1 VGSKLKVAVLTGG
14 IGSERQI
21 SIQSGE
27 CVSEA
32 LKEAGFNVVTADVRP
47 DNLDILEDSSVDV
60 FFPALHGVFGED
72 GQLQQILHNKSLV
85 YTGSGPTASKLAFDK
100 MASKKLFAKA
110 GVAAPAAIEFNAE
123 TDIEQLE
130 SRLQY
135 LADEYVV
142 KPIRQGS
149 SVGVRIIA
157 EKQEAIC
164 AAQETLDQF
173 GDCMIEKFIP
183 GKEITVSILEDEA
196 LPIVEIISQTG
207 FYDYQAKY
215 NDEQTEYLFDT
226 IRDPAA
232 TDQIEQAAMDCF
244 YVLGCRHF
252 ARVDFMLSDKEIAYA
267 LELNTI
273 PGFTTHSL
281 LPKAAAKAG
290 FTMSELCSK
299 IVMAAYSPL
308 LMCKVPKVTLTC
320 HPEAK
325 PKDLANE

>member
-1 VGSKLKVAVLTGG
+1 VSSKLKVAVLTGG
-14 IGSERQI
+14 IGSEREI

-60 FFPALHGVFGED
+60 FFPALHGEFGED
-72 GQLQQILHNKSLV
+72 GQLQQILHDKSLV

-110 GVAAPAAIEFNAE
+110 GVATPAAIEFNAR
-123 TDIEQLE
+123 TNINQLE
-130 SRLQY
+130 KQLQY

-142 KPIRQGS
+142 KPTRQGS
-149 SVGVRIIA
+149 SVGVRIITDM
-157 EKQEAIC
+157 QEAIG
-164 AAQETLDQF
+164 AAQETFREF
-173 GDCMIEKFIP
+173 GDCIIEKFTR
-183 GKEITVSILEDEA
+183 GKEITVSILEDVA
-196 LPIVEIISQTG
+196 LPIVEIRSQTG

-215 NDEQTEYLFDT
+215 IDERTEYLFDT
-226 IRDPAA
+226 IKDPALRA
-232 TDQIEQAAMDCF
+232 QIEQAAMDCF

-252 ARVDFMLSDKEIAYA
+252 ARVDFVLSDEATAYV

-299 IVMAAYSPL
+299 IVDAAYSPL
-308 LMCKVPKVTLTC
+308 LKCRVPKV
-320 HPEAK
+320 K
-325 PKDLANE
+325 

>member
-1 VGSKLKVAVLTGG
+1 VSSKLKVAVLTGG
-14 IGSERQI
+14 IGSEREI

-60 FFPALHGVFGED
+60 FFPALHGEFGED
-72 GQLQQILHNKSLV
+72 GQLQQILHDKSLV

-110 GVAAPAAIEFNAE
+110 GVATPAAIEFNAR
-123 TDIEQLE
+123 TNINQLE
-130 SRLQY
+130 KQLQY

-149 SVGVRIIA
+149 SVGIRIITDM
-157 EKQEAIC
+157 QEAIG
-164 AAQETLDQF
+164 AAQETFREF
-173 GDCMIEKFIP
+173 GDCIIEKFTR
-183 GKEITVSILEDEA
+183 GKEITVSILEDVA
-196 LPIVEIISQTG
+196 LPIVEIRSQTG

-215 NDEQTEYLFDT
+215 IDERTEYLFDT
-226 IRDPAA
+226 IKDPALRA
-232 TDQIEQAAMDCF
+232 QIEQAAMDCF

-252 ARVDFMLSDKEIAYA
+252 ARVDFVLSDEATAYV

-299 IVMAAYSPL
+299 IVDAAYSPL
-308 LMCKVPKVTLTC
+308 LKCRVPKV
-320 HPEAK
+320 K
-325 PKDLANE
+325 

>member
-1 VGSKLKVAVLTGG
+1 VSSKLKVAVLTGG
-14 IGSERQI
+14 IGSEREI

-60 FFPALHGVFGED
+60 FFPALHGEFGED
-72 GQLQQILHNKSLV
+72 GQLQQILHDKSLV

-110 GVAAPAAIEFNAE
+110 GVATPAAIEFNAR
-123 TDIEQLE
+123 TNINQLE
-130 SRLQY
+130 KQLQY

-149 SVGVRIIA
+149 SVGVRIITDM
-157 EKQEAIC
+157 QEAIG
-164 AAQETLDQF
+164 AAQETFREF
-173 GDCMIEKFIP
+173 GDCIIEKFTR
-183 GKEITVSILEDEA
+183 GKEITVSILEDVA
-196 LPIVEIISQTG
+196 LPIVEIRSQTG

-215 NDEQTEYLFDT
+215 IDERTEYLFDT
-226 IRDPAA
+226 IKDPALRA
-232 TDQIEQAAMDCF
+232 QIEQAAMDCF

-252 ARVDFMLSDKEIAYA
+252 ARVDFVLSDEATAYV

-299 IVMAAYSPL
+299 IVDAAYSPL
-308 LMCKVPKVTLTC
+308 LKCRVPKV
-320 HPEAK
+320 K
-325 PKDLANE
+325 

>member
-1 VGSKLKVAVLTGG
+1 MNSKLKVAVLTGG
-14 IGSERQI
+14 IGSEREI

-32 LKEAGFNVVTADVRP
+32 LKEAGFNVVTADVQP

-72 GQLQQILHNKSLV
+72 GQLQQILHDKSLV

-110 GVAAPAAIEFNAE
+110 GVATPAAIEFNAR
-123 TDIEQLE
+123 TNINQLE
-130 SRLQY
+130 KQLQY

-142 KPIRQGS
+142 KPVKQGS
-149 SVGVRIIA
+149 SVGVNIIA
-157 EKQEAIC
+157 EVHEVIDTVQKTFRE
-164 AAQETLDQF
+164 F

-183 GKEITVSILEDEA
+183 GKEITVSILEDVA
-196 LPIVEIISQTG
+196 LPIVEIRSQTG

-226 IRDPAA
+226 IRDPALRA
-232 TDQIEQAAMDCF
+232 QIEQAAMDCF

-252 ARVDFMLSDKEIAYA
+252 ARVDFMLSDEEIAYV

-299 IVMAAYSPL
+299 IVKAAYSPL
-308 LMCKVPKVTLTC
+308 LKCKVPKV
-320 HPEAK
+320 P
-325 PKDLANE
+325 

>member
-14 IGSERQI
+14 IGSEREI

-110 GVAAPAAIEFNAE
+110 GVATPAAIEFNAE

-157 EKQEAIC
+157 EKQEAIG
-164 AAQETLDQF
+164 AARETLDQF

-183 GKEITVSILEDEA
+183 GKEITVSILEDGA

-226 IRDPAA
+226 IRDPAVTA
-232 TDQIEQAAMDCF
+232 QIEQAAMDCF

-308 LMCKVPKVTLTC
+308 LKCKVPKV
-320 HPEAK
+320 
-325 PKDLANE
+325 

>member
-1 VGSKLKVAVLTGG
+1 MNSKLKIAVLTGG
-14 IGSERQI
+14 IGSEREI

-27 CVSEA
+27 CVSKA
-32 LKEAGFNVVTADVRP
+32 LKEAGFNVVTVDVRP

-110 GVAAPAAIEFNAE
+110 GVATPAAIEFNAE

-142 KPIRQGS
+142 KPIREGS
-149 SVGVRIIA
+149 SVGVRIID
-157 EKQEAIC
+157 EKQEAIS
-164 AAQETLDQF
+164 AAQETLSEF

-183 GKEITVSILEDEA
+183 GKEITVSILEDGA
-196 LPIVEIISQTG
+196 LPIIEIISRTG

-215 NDEQTEYLFDT
+215 IDEQTEYLFDT
-226 IRDPAA
+226 IRDPAVTA
-232 TDQIEQAAMDCF
+232 QIEQAAMDCF

-252 ARVDFMLSDKEIAYA
+252 ARVDFMLSDKEIAYV

-290 FTMSELCSK
+290 FTMSKVCSK
-299 IVMAAYSPL
+299 IVEAAYSPL
-308 LMCKVPKVTLTC
+308 LKSKVPKG
-320 HPEAK
+320 
-325 PKDLANE
+325 

>member
-1 VGSKLKVAVLTGG
+1 VNNKLKVAVLTGG

-60 FFPALHGVFGED
+60 FFPALHGEFGED

-100 MASKKLFAKA
+100 IASKKLFAKA
-110 GVAAPAAIEFNAE
+110 GVATPAAIEFNAE

-135 LADEYVV
+135 LAGEYVV
-142 KPIRQGS
+142 KPIREGS

-157 EKQEAIC
+157 EKQEAIG

-183 GKEITVSILEDEA
+183 GKEITVSILEDGA
-196 LPIVEIISQTG
+196 LPIIEIRSQTG

-215 NDEQTEYLFDT
+215 IDEQTEYLFDT
-226 IRDPAA
+226 IRDPAVTA
-232 TDQIEQAAMDCF
+232 QIEQAAMDCF

-252 ARVDFMLSDKEIAYA
+252 ARVDFMLSDEEIAYV

-290 FTMSELCSK
+290 FTMSNVCSK
-299 IVMAAYSPL
+299 IVEAAYSPL
-308 LMCKVPKVTLTC
+308 LKCKVPKV
-320 HPEAK
+320 K
-325 PKDLANE
+325 MNE

>member
-1 VGSKLKVAVLTGG
+1 
-14 IGSERQI
+14 
-21 SIQSGE
+21 
-27 CVSEA
+27 
-32 LKEAGFNVVTADVRP
+32 
-47 DNLDILEDSSVDV
+47 V

-100 MASKKLFAKA
+100 IASKKLFAKA
-110 GVAAPAAIEFNAE
+110 GVATPTAIEFNAE

-135 LADEYVV
+135 LANEYVV
-142 KPIRQGS
+142 KPIREGS
-149 SVGVRIIA
+149 SVGVRIID
-157 EKQEAIC
+157 EKQEAIA
-164 AAQETLDQF
+164 AAQETLAEF

-183 GKEITVSILEDEA
+183 GKEITVSILEDEP
-196 LPIVEIISQTG
+196 LPIIEIISRTG

-215 NDEQTEYLFDT
+215 IDEQTEYLFDT
-226 IRDPAA
+226 IRDPAVTA
-232 TDQIEQAAMDCF
+232 QIEQAAMDCF

-252 ARVDFMLSDKEIAYA
+252 ARVDLILSDKEIAYV

-290 FTMSELCSK
+290 FTMSNVCSK
-299 IVMAAYSPL
+299 IVEAAYSPL
-308 LMCKVPKVTLTC
+308 LKCKVPKV
-320 HPEAK
+320 
-325 PKDLANE
+325 